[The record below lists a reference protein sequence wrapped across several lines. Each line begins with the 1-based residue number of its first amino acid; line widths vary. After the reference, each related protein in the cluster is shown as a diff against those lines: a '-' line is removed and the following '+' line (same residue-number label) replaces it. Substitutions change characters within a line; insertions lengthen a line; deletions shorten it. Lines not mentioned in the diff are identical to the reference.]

1 MCIRDR
7 TIIAWFTSPRGVYPS
22 LPCLEQAALLQ
33 DHTWSTWHICSN
45 IKYFPKLFAGLMI
58 IPFHIYFA
66 WLKLTIWTAEIV
78 LYETF
83 RICLIWQSYY
93 CLIHFTKRC
102 VSQPA
107 MPIRASS
114 TSAGSYMVHLT
125 NLFLYKILS
134 KVVCWIFDY
143 SFSYI
148 LCLAEVD
155 NLNCWDSPLWNTQ
168 NLSNMTKLILLDS
181 HHQEVCIPA
190 CHA

>member
-1 MCIRDR
+1 MKSSDWTKKTYNINAGALQQFKVPLAQAIVIDYHILSEKYESYMSIRR
-7 TIIAWFTSPRGVYPS
+7 LSWFNSSRGVYPS

-33 DHTWSTWHICSN
+33 DDIWSTWHICSN
-45 IKYFPKLFAGLMI
+45 IKYFLKLFAGYLI

-83 RICLIWQSYY
+83 RSCLIWQSYY

-107 MPIRASS
+107 MPGASS

-125 NLFLYKILS
+125 YLF
-134 KVVCWIFDY
+134 
-143 SFSYI
+143 
-148 LCLAEVD
+148 
-155 NLNCWDSPLWNTQ
+155 
-168 NLSNMTKLILLDS
+168 
-181 HHQEVCIPA
+181 
-190 CHA
+190 